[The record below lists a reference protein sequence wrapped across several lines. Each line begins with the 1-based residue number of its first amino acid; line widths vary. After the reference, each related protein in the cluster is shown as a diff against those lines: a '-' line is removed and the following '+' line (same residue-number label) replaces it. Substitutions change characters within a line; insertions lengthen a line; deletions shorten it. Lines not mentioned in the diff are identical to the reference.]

1 MPPPPQITFQT
12 HVYIGRV
19 SGENE
24 RDSKTTM
31 KRRGQEPGSK
41 AKLLGLRPR
50 EERGGGELTFY
61 LTLNMKDW
69 T

>member
-1 MPPPPQITFQT
+1 MHPPPQITFQT
-12 HVYIGRV
+12 HVYIGSG

-31 KRRGQEPGSK
+31 KRRGQQPGSK

-50 EERGGGELTFY
+50 EEGAGVDILSNSKHEGLD
-61 LTLNMKDW
+61 LN
-69 T
+69 